1 VRQTLTAF
9 LLTSAAF
16 AGGLLGGTTVVH
28 RAHASSGGSYD
39 GIDTL
44 ARALA
49 TVETQYI
56 EARSTED
63 LVYDAVRG
71 ITRGLDAH
79 SVFLGPSDY
88 GDLRGRTEG
97 VRAGVGVQLDRDADG
112 WLLARVYAGGP
123 AALAGLQGGERLE
136 TVEGSAVTELDEE
149 AVRALLD
156 GELESAVALG
166 VSDAAGSRTVTV
178 VRDTVREPATMHA
191 RSASGVGYVRL
202 VHFQREAA
210 ADLRRSL
217 ELLEQEG
224 KLEGLVLDVRGN
236 AGGLLEEAIAMV
248 DLFVE
253 EGPIVRI
260 EGRDDAERDS
270 FSATSSGTRSELKLV
285 ILIDGG
291 SASASEI
298 LAGALQARGR
308 ATLVGSPTYGK
319 GSVQR
324 VYEFEDGAALK
335 LTVAR
340 YVLPGDTRIVDG
352 EGLRPDVLVRRA
364 AAADSPLGRLS
375 AEVAHLPP
383 EERARITPLLTEL
396 DVNEDERSPVIWMGS
411 LATRQANDPQL
422 QLAMATASP

>member
-1 VRQTLTAF
+1 MRQTLTAF
-9 LLTSAAF
+9 LLTSVAF

-28 RAHASSGGSYD
+28 HAHASSSEPYA

-49 TVETQYI
+49 TIESQYI
-56 EARSTED
+56 EVRATED
-63 LVYDAVRG
+63 LVHDAIRG
-71 ITRGLDAH
+71 ITRGLDTH
-79 SVFLGPSDY
+79 SVFLVPSDY

-112 WLLARVYAGGP
+112 WLLARVYSGGP
-123 AALAGLQGGERLE
+123 AALAGLRGGERLE
-136 TVEGSAVTELDEE
+136 TIEGSPVTALDEA
-149 AVRALLD
+149 AVRALLG
-156 GELESAVALG
+156 GELESTVTLG
-166 VSDAAGSRTVTV
+166 VSTAAGSRTVTV
-178 VRDTVREPATMHA
+178 VRDTVREPATVHA
-191 RSASGVGYVRL
+191 RNAAGVGYVRL

-217 ELLEQEG
+217 AVLEQEG
-224 KLEGLVLDVRGN
+224 ALEGLVLDVRGN

-260 EGRDDAERDS
+260 EGRDDAEREA
-270 FSATSSGTRSELKLV
+270 FSATAGGTRAGLKLV
-285 ILIDGG
+285 VLIDGG

-308 ATLVGSPTYGK
+308 ATLVGSPSYGK

-340 YVLPGDTRIVDG
+340 YVLPSDTQIEDG
-352 EGLRPDVLVRRA
+352 EGLQPDVMVRRA
-364 AAADSPLGRLS
+364 PAADSPLGRLN
-375 AEVAHLPP
+375 AEVDHLPP
-383 EERARITPLLTEL
+383 EDRARITPLLADL
-396 DVNEDERSPVIWMGS
+396 DTNEDERAAVTWMGP
-411 LATRQANDPQL
+411 LATREAVDPQL
-422 QLAMATASP
+422 RQAMAEANP